1 MLTAVELDNQVPLAA
16 NEVDVVSIDG
26 LLADEFEAAELPTA
40 KACPQRE
47 FCWREGASQRSRT
60 FSALLILPPQRLEPS
75 AQETRPSPDPLP
87 ASGAREAEGRAYNIP
102 RFCSNV
108 SYRSNRSSRFLRSTN
123 IIEHIP
129 IIGDLTS
136 TVAAF
141 ARSSAVNSILIAMEL

>member
-1 MLTAVELDNQVPLAA
+1 VLTAVELDNQAPLAA
-16 NEVDVVSIDG
+16 NEVDVVSING

-60 FSALLILPPQRLEPS
+60 FSAFDPCPATPRAFCSRDSPF
-75 AQETRPSPDPLP
+75 TRPSP